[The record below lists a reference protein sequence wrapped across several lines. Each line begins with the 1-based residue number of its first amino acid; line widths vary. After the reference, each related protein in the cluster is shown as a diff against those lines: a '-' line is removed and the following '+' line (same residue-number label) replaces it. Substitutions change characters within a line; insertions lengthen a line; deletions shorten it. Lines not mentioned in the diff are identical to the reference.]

1 MDYNNYFLDIRPTS
15 SYNFYVMEAVPL
27 NRNLYQELMATTT
40 GLPHNHRRTR
50 ALNTFCMN
58 LRLLSENLSS
68 DVNINNRKVLN
79 YEAYQDN
86 FKPLFISKYDD
97 DTGSNIYSKLNS
109 FYPLTMDNHPRFSE
123 QVYSNNFEFTPLIS
137 DNIDN
142 EQLEAEKILYK
153 ASVLPMYPMVFLSTI
168 EAHETFGP
176 SFLTSFSINLSSMGS
191 IPMVDISCSFK
202 GGKIL
207 EVSKP
212 LERPTLLTESK
223 NIIQINNVAT
233 GASIGETAVDFKNLY
248 RATSMIDCLF
258 DPNESHETLEKFQ
271 TKMFK
276 KNNVNYVTRDRIVG
290 MSLDISNE
298 LSFSFT
304 QSTNDYMVLDDNTG
318 PTFANLNNRT
328 VSGSFTVFSISPN
341 VITPVYESGITMY
354 FGGPYFYPIPIVNWN
369 NATVTANPGGG
380 YLHKITF
387 KAKIPT
393 KTGFYVDNLP
403 VSEFGIKFSDLAKL

>member
-15 SYNFYVMEAVPL
+15 SYNFYVMEAIPL
-27 NRNLYQELMATTT
+27 NRNSYQELMNTTT

-58 LRLLSENLSS
+58 LRLLSEKLST
-68 DVNINNRKVLN
+68 DININNRKVIN
-79 YEAYQDN
+79 YEANIDN
-86 FKPLFISKYDD
+86 FKPLFVSKYDD
-97 DTGSNIYSKLNS
+97 DTGGNIYSKLNS
-109 FYPLTMDNHPRFSE
+109 FYPLTLDNHPRFSE
-123 QVYSNNFEFTPLIS
+123 QIFNNNFEFTPLIS
-137 DNIDN
+137 DNTDN
-142 EQLEAEKILYK
+142 EQLEAEKIIYK

-176 SFLTSFSINLSSMGS
+176 SFLSTFSINLSSMGS
-191 IPMVDISCSFK
+191 IPMVDISCSSK
-202 GGKIL
+202 GGKII

-233 GASIGETAVDFKNLY
+233 GASIGETSIDLKNLY

-258 DPNESHETLEKFQ
+258 DPNESHSTLEKFQ

-276 KNNVNYVTRDRIVG
+276 KNNPNYVTRDRIVG

-298 LSFSFT
+298 ITFSFT
-304 QSTNDYMVLDDNTG
+304 QSANDYMVMDDNTG
-318 PTFANLNNRT
+318 PTFANLTNRT

-341 VITPVYESGITMY
+341 IITPVYESGITMY
-354 FGGPYFYPIPIVNWN
+354 FGGPFFYPMPVVNWN

-380 YLHKITF
+380 YLHKVTF
-387 KAKIPT
+387 KAKIPSR
-393 KTGFYVDNLP
+393 TGFYVDNLP
-403 VSEFGIKFSDLAKL
+403 VSEFGINFSDLASL

>member
-1 MDYNNYFLDIRPTS
+1 
-15 SYNFYVMEAVPL
+15 MEAVPL

-58 LRLLSENLSS
+58 IRLLAENLSS
-68 DVNINNRKVLN
+68 EININNRRVIN
-79 YEAYQDN
+79 YETFQDN

-109 FYPLTMDNHPRFSE
+109 FYPLTVDNHPRFSE
-123 QVYSNNFEFTPLIS
+123 QVFTNNFEFTPLIS
-137 DNIDN
+137 DNADN
-142 EQLEAEKILYK
+142 EQLAAEKILYK
-153 ASVLPMYPMVFLSTI
+153 ASILPMYPMVFLSTI

-176 SFLTSFSINLSSMGS
+176 SFLNSFSISLSSMGS
-191 IPMVDISCSFK
+191 IPMVDISCSTK
-202 GGKIL
+202 GGKMI

-212 LERPTLLTESK
+212 FERPNLLIETK
-223 NIIQINNVAT
+223 DIIKLNSVGT
-233 GASIGETAVDFKNLY
+233 GATIEEIADDFKNLY

-258 DPNESHETLEKFQ
+258 DPNESHKTFEGFKK
-271 TKMFK
+271 KMFS
-276 KNNVNYVTRDRIVG
+276 KNNPNYVTRDRIVE
-290 MSLDISNE
+290 MSLDVTNE
-298 LSFSFT
+298 ISFSFT
-304 QSTNDYMVLDDNTG
+304 QSTNEYMVLDDNTG
-318 PTFANLNNRT
+318 PTFANLNNRV

-354 FGGPYFYPIPIVNWN
+354 FGGPFFYPIPLVNWN

-387 KAKIPT
+387 KAKLPS

-403 VSEFGIKFSDLAKL
+403 VSEFDIKFSDLANL